1 MQGNGSIGFLPS
13 SLMEM
18 DYIAIKDNAAT
29 LNQKY
34 AVIIDMIYFEGYTY
48 VQLAKLLKLPV
59 GTIKTRARMALTLLK
74 KAYK

>member
-1 MQGNGSIGFLPS
+1 
-13 SLMEM
+13 MEM